1 MLHKTPFDSVASTY
15 DEDFT
20 HTIIGKLQRER
31 THYYT
36 QLYLPKNSALKILEL
51 NCGTGEDAIWLAQK
65 GHQVLA
71 TDGAEKMIDIARLKN
86 NKLNL
91 NIRFE
96 VSAFNELN
104 NKFLGQQFDI
114 IFSNF
119 AGLNCINEQ
128 ELKKLNDDFISLLKP
143 NGKLIMVL
151 LGKYSWME
159 KLYFVLKGDIKN
171 ANRRIVSTS
180 ANLGN
185 DIFQTTWC
193 YSVNQIKEIFTSFSL
208 KKNKPIGII
217 IPPSYFNRLLKK
229 TKILIPLI
237 KLFEKLFSRFS
248 VLSNYGD
255 HTFII
260 MSNNDKK

>member
-20 HTIIGKLQRER
+20 HTPIGKLQRER
-31 THYYT
+31 THYFT
-36 QLYLPKNSALKILEL
+36 QLYLPKNNSLKILEL
-51 NCGTGEDAIWLAQK
+51 NCGTGEDAIWIAQQ
-65 GHQVLA
+65 GHQILA
-71 TDGAEKMIDIARLKN
+71 TDSAENMVDVARSKN

-91 NIRFE
+91 NIQFE
-96 VSAFNELN
+96 VSSFNELN

-119 AGLNCINEQ
+119 GGLNCVDEI
-128 ELKKLNDDFISLLKP
+128 ELEKLNADLAKLLKP

-151 LGKYSWME
+151 LGKYCWIE
-159 KLYFVLKGDIKN
+159 KLYFLLKGDIEN
-171 ANRRIVSTS
+171 SRRRLVSTS

-185 DIFQTTWC
+185 GAMQKTYC
-193 YSVNQIKEIFTSFSL
+193 YSVKKIEHIFTSFKL
-208 KKNKPIGII
+208 ENHKPIGII
-217 IPPSYFNRLLKK
+217 IPPSYFNALLERVKF
-229 TKILIPLI
+229 TIPLI

-248 VLSNYGD
+248 ILSNYGD

-260 MSNNDKK
+260 MTNRSKK